1 MNTAFTRFSE
11 IFSLIY
17 KCNKKGK
24 IEIRRRE
31 ILLTLKLR
39 NMLNQEVRKIM
50 TKDPVVVS
58 PTNTVWELSQI
69 MINNDVQQVPVV
81 ENGQLVGMITT
92 HDLWKNASSGGQSD
106 QMEVGKLMSKN
117 IIKIMPKD
125 KVGTAAELFMDKRF
139 KTLPVVNLKNELKG
153 VVTAFDVIKHTMKK
167 EYKTPILYKEVL
179 TA

>member
-1 MNTAFTRFSE
+1 
-11 IFSLIY
+11 
-17 KCNKKGK
+17 
-24 IEIRRRE
+24 
-31 ILLTLKLR
+31 
-39 NMLNQEVRKIM
+39 MLNQEVRKIM
-50 TKDPVVVS
+50 TTDPIIVS
-58 PTNTVWELSQI
+58 PESTVWELSQV

-92 HDLWKNASSGGQSD
+92 HDLWKQTNAGRQTEGVKVK
-106 QMEVGKLMSKN
+106 ELMSKN

-139 KTLPVVNLKNELKG
+139 KTIPVVNLRNELKG